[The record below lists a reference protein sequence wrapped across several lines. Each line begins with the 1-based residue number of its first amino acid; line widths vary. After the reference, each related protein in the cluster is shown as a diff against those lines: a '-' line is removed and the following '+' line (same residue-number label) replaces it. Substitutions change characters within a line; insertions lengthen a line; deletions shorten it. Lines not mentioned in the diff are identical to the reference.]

1 MDDLP
6 TLLPDHLIPLND
18 PQDEEDSGLVKH
30 KHKHDVKE
38 KYVENHSL
46 AMAASASSSRSS
58 RSSRHPED
66 IHSLLSASVQMMQ
79 ESAAAAAAAKTKFA
93 ATNKKKNKA
102 SSKTLIKGKWI
113 RDRNIKFPV
122 KLYAILERAGEVGF
136 ENVIAWDKGM
146 WHNQCVRGAFFS
158 AFLSLTLLCLCFFSI
173 RGTFLCRPR
182 QVAAHPY
189 PQQVRFFPLF
199 LGKTCLS
206 GSPISLMTCRQGWN
220 LKGWDSLQRQFNH
233 YGFKRSKNGTF
244 FLGVHFI
251 LSTGRLF
258 HFLHLLLI
266 QLSLPNSA
274 QTVDA
279 NNKVA
284 FHIYHPV
291 RIPKMRSCFSPS
303 LSSLHFFS

>member
-18 PQDEEDSGLVKH
+18 PEDEEDSGLVKH

-79 ESAAAAAAAKTKFA
+79 ESAAAAAKTKFA

-136 ENVIAWDKGM
+136 ENVISWDKGM
-146 WHNQCVRGAFFS
+146 CHNQCVRRAFFS
-158 AFLSLTLLCLCFFSI
+158 AFLSLTLFCLCFF
-173 RGTFLCRPR
+173 L
-182 QVAAHPY
+182 Y
-189 PQQVRFFPLF
+189 
-199 LGKTCLS
+199 
-206 GSPISLMTCRQGWN
+206 
-220 LKGWDSLQRQFNH
+220 
-233 YGFKRSKNGTF
+233 
-244 FLGVHFI
+244 
-251 LSTGRLF
+251 
-258 HFLHLLLI
+258 
-266 QLSLPNSA
+266 
-274 QTVDA
+274 
-279 NNKVA
+279 
-284 FHIYHPV
+284 
-291 RIPKMRSCFSPS
+291 
-303 LSSLHFFS
+303 